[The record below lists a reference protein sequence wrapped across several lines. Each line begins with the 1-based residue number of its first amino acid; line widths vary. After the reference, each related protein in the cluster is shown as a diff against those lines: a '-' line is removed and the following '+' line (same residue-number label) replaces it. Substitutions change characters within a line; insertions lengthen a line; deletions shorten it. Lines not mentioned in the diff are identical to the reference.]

1 MPLRLRVLH
10 IDAEELGQV
19 LERERQVAARPG
31 HEAERKL
38 LAELGKGPVLVE
50 QDEQLDQ
57 PRRGVARDQDRVVG
71 LERRRD
77 DVWTWSVRR

>member
-10 IDAEELGQV
+10 VDAEEFGQI